1 MSDRSTK
8 TLRVRVITPELA
20 QSNTETIPPIPTHVS
35 TNCTLKQLKGLVQ
48 ERLGFP
54 AEDGDCSALECN
66 CSLARQIDINA
77 VLNVNGSGGRDAL
90 YTVILVHSNNIVVA
104 IPVENFTLSTIQQ
117 ATKAYMEHTQ
127 NQDLTN
133 KLINVVSGVED
144 TSSRTS
150 GDKKYLK
157 APVMAICSKQCHSH
171 RQNRERNVDD
181 EEDRV
186 AQRELVVDVHTSE
199 CPIEITAHNADIT
212 IEAAELEDC
221 AVNGVLNIYAVQ
233 RWTLGRNER
242 TDQGKVGIFKESE
255 AWKHHVGQT
264 DRGLASLLSTLR
276 VFTELTAN
284 GSMEDEQ
291 RDAVIHMVHV
301 LTQFPPA
308 IRAAHILMRGE
319 TPGPP
324 ERAALAQCLYEVL
337 KNVVPL
343 QTIRSDTTRLF
354 EGSRLLFGLILEK
367 AKQMKITN
375 ENAGLPYIGMK
386 VYDLRNLT
394 TMQPVLS
401 QSVQTTTGLVD
412 AGFHEAFAERGLLCW
427 MNGDSS
433 KRTSTVDRTWDRI
446 AKVSGGTKTQV
457 LVFNSDAVGSS
468 SRYVDGDDVNKIIS
482 PAEYTDLTYLANLCS
497 RNQLSVTPPASL
509 ASASAPVLTLDRNGS
524 LAVYVGRA
532 ACAEAGRDI
541 LMFRPGSVYEEEEAV
556 DVSIITQLLEPIL
569 TQRRADGT
577 IVFEAYGDHHRKPT
591 TPDEITL
598 ICVDLS
604 RSMSDRCGFVDV
616 EHSEDAEEELQQQ
629 VRSTT
634 DIAPPLPVENPA
646 FNLPDSDELK
656 EYLKSHESYDDFL
669 AIVNTGKDD
678 YHRRQNAEKV
688 LQILQQLHEQQID
701 CKRKELEGFRQR
713 ASQQWFRNQSE
724 RINREMNVLINRSLR
739 LQKYKNLLCA
749 WLIACLGNASAS
761 DPLLWTPGDIM
772 PKLYKS
778 LPPTDSPKFEVP
790 REFYC
795 PISNDVMQDPVYTVD
810 GFTYE
815 RKEIERW

>member
-468 SRYVDGDDVNKIIS
+468 SRYVDGGDVNKIIS
-482 PAEYTDLTYLANLCS
+482 LAEYTDLTYMANLCS

-509 ASASAPVLTLDRNGS
+509 ASASAPVLTLDRHGS

-532 ACAEAGRDI
+532 ACAEAGKDI
-541 LMFRPGSVYEEEEAV
+541 LMFRPRYVYEEEESV
-556 DVSIITQLLEPIL
+556 DVSIITHLLEPIL
-569 TQRRADGT
+569 TQRKADGT
-577 IVFEAYGDHHRKPT
+577 IVFEAYGDNHRKLT
-591 TPDEITL
+591 APDEVTM

-604 RSMSDRCGFVDV
+604 SSMDERCGFTDV
-616 EHSEDAEEELQQQ
+616 QISEDAEADLQ
-629 VRSTT
+629 RSMLTT
-634 DIAPPLPVENPA
+634 AAASQTLPAENSA
-646 FNLPDSDELK
+646 FELPDIDAPK
-656 EYLKSHESYDDFL
+656 EWMKSHESYPDFL
-669 AIVNTGKDD
+669 AIIDTGKDE

-688 LQILQQLHEQQID
+688 FEILKQLHDQQID
-701 CKRKELEGFRQR
+701 AKREELEGLRQR
-713 ASQQWFRNQSE
+713 VSQQSFRNQSGC
-724 RINREMNVLINRSLR
+724 IDREINVLNNGL
-739 LQKYKNLLCA
+739 Y
-749 WLIACLGNASAS
+749 AC
-761 DPLLWTPGDIM
+761 
-772 PKLYKS
+772 KS
-778 LPPTDSPKFEVP
+778 T
-790 REFYC
+790 R
-795 PISNDVMQDPVYTVD
+795 VYSVR
-810 GFTYE
+810 G
-815 RKEIERW
+815 